1 MEIAGSIVAKIG
13 EYLVAPIG
21 QQFGYLIYHNNYI
34 KNFRDQFQRLSV
46 ERAELQLLVDV
57 AKRNGEVIAPRVE
70 WWIQEVDKIN
80 ERVERLLEENVEE
93 NRMVWNGRF
102 PDLKSRYSLCRKAKK
117 KTLAIAKLVRD
128 GKFER
133 VSYPAPPL
141 EIGSSLLSIEAFK
154 GFESRKK
161 LKKKVLEALKDDE
174 INMIAICGM
183 GGIGKTTM
191 VEEVKERVKADNLF
205 DEVVMAMVS
214 QNQDLRNIQA
224 RGLVQ
229 LQELDIR
236 RCNHMEEILFKGG
249 ENEKAVDMIKFP
261 KLRKIHLS
269 DLPRLIGFC
278 KPMDPVE
285 LVQPSNATNMQ
296 PFSNQEV

>member
-34 KNFRDQFQRLSV
+34 ENFRDQFQRLSV

-102 PDLKSRYSLCRKAKK
+102 PDLKSRYSLSRKAKK
-117 KTLAIAKLVRD
+117 RTLAIAKLVRD
-128 GKFER
+128 GKFQR

-141 EIGSSLLSIEAFK
+141 EIGSSSLSIEAFK

-161 LKKKVLEALKDDE
+161 LKKKVL
-174 INMIAICGM
+174 
-183 GGIGKTTM
+183 GGP
-191 VEEVKERVKADNLF
+191 
-205 DEVVMAMVS
+205 
-214 QNQDLRNIQA
+214 
-224 RGLVQ
+224 
-229 LQELDIR
+229 
-236 RCNHMEEILFKGG
+236 KG
-249 ENEKAVDMIKFP
+249 
-261 KLRKIHLS
+261 
-269 DLPRLIGFC
+269 
-278 KPMDPVE
+278 
-285 LVQPSNATNMQ
+285 
-296 PFSNQEV
+296 